1 MKLRAVARLSLKKLI
16 RQVELKSE
24 FNFES
29 FTGFAVESAEKGEQG
44 TVGFQFNVKDEHF
57 DQELKTMIIHQFLDT
72 LVYPE
77 IMHRV
82 HSGKLRPSYRP
93 TRAHILLNTRSA
105 KNRVLLDRE
114 ANFLVNFTLK
124 HDRDLE
130 DNAVVESG
138 EIKEITK
145 IFPRENYMGDA
156 AHIMLLKF
164 NNRWIGCVDLTFD
177 RLKIRQKMGQAQ
189 EFLASA
195 DDNMKNRR
203 WSPFVVDVWRA
214 TELAVQSL
222 LLFRFQGSFSR
233 RQDHEETKKR
243 FKAMCDRKD
252 LPGSFWTHF
261 DSVSQLYKPAS
272 YGQKKGDFP
281 ITAEKA
287 QAFLGVA
294 KDMLE
299 YVHRVLDFVDQNR
312 RPSGDKIMAF

>member
-1 MKLRAVARLSLKKLI
+1 MARLSLKKLI
-16 RQVELKSE
+16 RQIELKSE

-57 DQELKTMIIHQFLDT
+57 DQELKTTIVHQFLDT

-195 DDNMKNRR
+195 EDNMKNRR
-203 WSPFVVDVWRA
+203 WSPLVVDIWRA

-243 FKAMCDRKD
+243 FKAMCDQRA
-252 LPGSFWTHF
+252 LGSFWEHF
-261 DSVSQLYKPAS
+261 ERVSQLYKPAS
-272 YGQKKGDFP
+272 YGQGKRDFT
-281 ITAEKA
+281 ITAKEARALLATAKA
-287 QAFLGVA
+287 MAG
-294 KDMLE
+294 
-299 YVHRVLDFVDQNR
+299 YVHKVLDVVDQNR
-312 RPSGDKIMAF
+312 GPSGDKTMRFL